1 MAAGNPSPPS
11 PRPSRRWKGEGCLLA
26 TMSRRSRGSSQLP
39 LSFDARRSYARE
51 DFVPGASNNAALAF
65 VDAWPEWPSRACA
78 IWGPR
83 GSGKTHLAHVWKA
96 ASGATIIEP
105 RALNDELVAELE
117 GGRAF
122 LIDDADRVGDGK
134 AFFHLLNFVAQSDGW
149 LLVTGR
155 EAPVRWPTEVPDL
168 HSRLTAVPGAELQAP
183 DEALLARVL
192 LKLFADRQL
201 KLPEALIDYLVPR
214 LERSF
219 AEAERIVV
227 LIDTLA
233 LQQKRNISVEIGAQA
248 LRHLEAERA
257 LRLADKGEGLV

>member
-1 MAAGNPSPPS
+1 
-11 PRPSRRWKGEGCLLA
+11 
-26 TMSRRSRGSSQLP
+26 MSRKFRRSEQLP
-39 LSFDARRSYARE
+39 LSFEARRSYARA
-51 DFVPGASNNAALAF
+51 DFVPGASNESALAL

-78 IWGPR
+78 VWGPH
-83 GSGKTHLAHVWKA
+83 GSGKTHLAHVWKVV
-96 ASGATIIEP
+96 SGAAIIVA
-105 RALNDELVAELE
+105 RMLDDELVAGLE

-122 LIDDADRVGDGK
+122 LIDDADRVRDGK

-149 LLVTGR
+149 LLVTGL
-155 EAPVRWPTEVPDL
+155 EAPARWPTEVPDL
-168 HSRLTAVPGAELQAP
+168 HSRLTALPGAELQAP

-201 KLPEALIDYLVPR
+201 KLPEALIDYLAPR

-227 LIDTLA
+227 LIDALA
-233 LQQKRNISVEIGAQA
+233 LQQKRNVSVEIGAQA

-257 LRLADKGEGLV
+257 VRLADKDEGLV